1 MGGGNLSMVLHPTQG
16 EVTTLL
22 VASCRG
28 DRDKFRPGE
37 LIGSNIC
44 LTFFF
49 FTYQLPGKNSKES
62 YSLSYFYLATLI
74 EFSMVF
80 QDLGPL
86 SRISSN
92 AQNPGQPSLHRD
104 SVGFAKIKKKLITAV
119 WKLE

>member
-1 MGGGNLSMVLHPTQG
+1 MGGGGGNLSMVLHPTQG
-16 EVTTLL
+16 GVATLL

-49 FTYQLPGKNSKES
+49 FFTYQLTGKNSKES
-62 YSLSYFYLATLI
+62 YSFSYFYLATLI

-104 SVGFAKIKKKLITAV
+104 SVGFAKIKKN
-119 WKLE
+119 

>member
-1 MGGGNLSMVLHPTQG
+1 MGGNLSMVLHPTQG
-16 EVTTLL
+16 GVATLL

-49 FTYQLPGKNSKES
+49 FFFTYQLPGKNSKES
-62 YSLSYFYLATLI
+62 YSFSYFYLATLI

-80 QDLGPL
+80 QDFFERSKPWATQPAQRLGWFCK
-86 SRISSN
+86 N
-92 AQNPGQPSLHRD
+92 
-104 SVGFAKIKKKLITAV
+104 KKFTAV